1 MGTKT
6 VKWDGQT
13 RDMKGVPDKNP
24 HAIQG
29 EDSGALTK
37 EWNKRVISHAD
48 AEILHLLVRYEG
60 QYAQEHMVGC
70 PGISNN
76 QALCV
81 T

>member
-6 VKWDGQT
+6 VKWNGQT
-13 RDMKGVPDKNP
+13 MDVKGLPDKNP

-29 EDSGALTK
+29 KDSGALTK
-37 EWNKRVISHAD
+37 DWNKRVISHAD
-48 AEILHLLVRYEG
+48 AEIHHLLVRYEG
-60 QYAQEHMVGC
+60 QCIREQMVGC
-70 PGISNN
+70 PGISND